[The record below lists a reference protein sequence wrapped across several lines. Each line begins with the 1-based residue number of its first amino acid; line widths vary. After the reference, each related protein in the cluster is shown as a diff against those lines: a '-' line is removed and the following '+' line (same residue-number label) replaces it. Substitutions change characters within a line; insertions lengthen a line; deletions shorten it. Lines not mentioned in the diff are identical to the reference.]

1 MNAAPTYQ
9 LYFWSESCWH
19 TCRVFKSALEEARQ
33 SIVNRAKF
41 VREAYGRVEAD
52 LDLVGATGIED
63 KLQEE
68 VEETIAKLK
77 VLIEMF
83 GRFKSTIN

>member
-1 MNAAPTYQ
+1 M
-9 LYFWSESCWH
+9 FS
-19 TCRVFKSALEEARQ
+19 SALEEARQ
-33 SIVNRAKF
+33 SIVNRSKF
-41 VREAYGRVEAD
+41 VREAYGRVEAE

-77 VLIEMF
+77 V
-83 GRFKSTIN
+83 GVPVCPSSTPLFICLW

>member
-1 MNAAPTYQ
+1 MVT
-9 LYFWSESCWH
+9 LYIIADSGCRFHFRTQVRWS
-19 TCRVFKSALEEARQ
+19 TCRVFASALEDARQ

-41 VREAYGRVEAD
+41 VREAHGRVETD

-77 VLIEMF
+77 VRVLV
-83 GRFKSTIN
+83 

>member
-1 MNAAPTYQ
+1 M
-9 LYFWSESCWH
+9 
-19 TCRVFKSALEEARQ
+19 FKGALEAARQ

-52 LDLVGATGIED
+52 LELVGATGIED
-63 KLQEE
+63 KLQEK

-77 VLIEMF
+77 VRSQSPLQGVHQVE
-83 GRFKSTIN
+83 SCVLV

>member
-1 MNAAPTYQ
+1 MFAN
-9 LYFWSESCWH
+9 
-19 TCRVFKSALEEARQ
+19 ALEDARQ
-33 SIVNRAKF
+33 SIVNRSKF
-41 VREAYGRVEAD
+41 VREAYGRVEAE

-77 VLIEMF
+77 V
-83 GRFKSTIN
+83 SVCPSV

>member
-1 MNAAPTYQ
+1 MAKP
-9 LYFWSESCWH
+9 SR
-19 TCRVFKSALEEARQ
+19 TCRAFKGALEEARQ

-63 KLQEE
+63 KLQEK

-77 VLIEMF
+77 VRNREDLRLNLMFELI
-83 GRFKSTIN
+83 KSERRKN